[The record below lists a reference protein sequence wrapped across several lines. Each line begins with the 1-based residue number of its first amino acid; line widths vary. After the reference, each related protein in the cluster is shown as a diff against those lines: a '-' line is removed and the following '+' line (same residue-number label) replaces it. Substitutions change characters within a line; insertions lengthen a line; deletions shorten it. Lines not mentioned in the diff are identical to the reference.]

1 MLPKVEEIL
10 FEHLVSERDAR
21 ERAPSLLDVPHAN
34 ASSAGGCARAIG
46 FRVAKIDG
54 VAMTADSLFN
64 FYIGDS
70 IHDKIQAA
78 MLAKIPEAEK
88 EVNGV
93 IEDFI
98 TCRADLKYP
107 ADDSKTVCCEI
118 KSTSDF
124 GFKLATGAKL
134 KSNGQ
139 WNKKDQKAEGPKREH
154 ILQVGISAKS
164 IGADYLAIVYARKT
178 AAKDEPILWEWRFRV
193 GDFEEEIQAE
203 IARLKYIVGLVCKGI
218 LPDREYQ
225 GGIIDNP
232 KTVRFPCGYC
242 NYYATCLSLGPGEVE
257 LPKTIKPK

>member
-1 MLPKVEEIL
+1 MSLPRVEEIL
-10 FEHLVSERDAR
+10 FEHLIAERETR
-21 ERAPSLLDVPHAN
+21 ERAPSLLPDTLHAN
-34 ASSAGGCARAIG
+34 ASSAGGCARAVG
-46 FRVAKIDG
+46 LRMAKLEG
-54 VAMTADSLFN
+54 EPVSADALFN
-64 FYIGDS
+64 FYIGDA

-78 MLAKIPEAEK
+78 MLAKIPKAEK

-107 ADDSKTVCCEI
+107 AEDSKSVCCEI

-164 IGADYLAIVYARKT
+164 IDADYLAIVYARKT
-178 AAKDEPILWEWRFRV
+178 AAKDEPIIHEWRFKV
-193 GDFEEEIQAE
+193 EDFEGAIQDE
-203 IARLKYIVGLVCKGI
+203 IARLKHIVELVRGGRI
-218 LPDREYQ
+218 PDREYQ
-225 GGIIDNP
+225 GGVIDNP

-242 NYYATCLSLGPGEVE
+242 QYLKPCLTLGAGEVE
-257 LPKTIKPK
+257 IK